1 MDGYRERRE
10 CPQPDEISEIFR
22 RWRDFFWRRRPA
34 LCTLNCRLLTTG

>member
-22 RWRDFFWRRRPA
+22 RWRDFFGDGD
-34 LCTLNCRLLTTG
+34 RLSAP